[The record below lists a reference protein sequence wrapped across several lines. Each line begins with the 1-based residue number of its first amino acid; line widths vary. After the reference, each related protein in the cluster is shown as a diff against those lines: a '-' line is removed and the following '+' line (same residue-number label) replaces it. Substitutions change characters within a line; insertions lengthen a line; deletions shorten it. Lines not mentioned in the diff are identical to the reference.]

1 MKKLFI
7 FSGIMLLTAILSSS
21 FTNSVKRTIVIDV
34 GHGGDD
40 NGAVADGITEKE
52 ITLAVAQKIKEL
64 NIGSDIEIV
73 LTRDS
78 DSFNSLQERIDF
90 INSLNP
96 DFVISL
102 HVNWAG
108 NTNLNGTEFY
118 ISHNENVNEQS
129 LNLARKIQNE
139 IGNNSE
145 IKKAGFKIL
154 KNVECPATL
163 VELGFLS
170 NENDRQFLTSEQGQ
184 TELAQAI
191 YKAIR

>member
-1 MKKLFI
+1 MKKLI
-7 FSGIMLLTAILSSS
+7 FGGFMLLTFVISLS
-21 FTNSVKRTIVIDV
+21 FTNTEKRTVVIDV

-40 NGAVADGITEKE
+40 NGASAEGVSEKE

-64 NIGSDIEIV
+64 NIDSDIEIV

-78 DSFNSLQERIDF
+78 DSFSSIQERIDF
-90 INSLNP
+90 INSLKP
-96 DFVISL
+96 EFVISL
-102 HVNWAG
+102 HVNLHP
-108 NTNLNGTEFY
+108 NKDMNGTEFY
-118 ISHNENVNEQS
+118 ISRNENLNEES
-129 LNLARKIQNE
+129 LNLAKRIQSE

-145 IKKAGFKIL
+145 IKTASFKIL
-154 KNVECPATL
+154 KDINYPATM

-184 TELAQAI
+184 SELAQAI

>member
-1 MKKLFI
+1 MKKLVR
-7 FSGIMLLTAILSSS
+7 FSGLILLASILSLS
-21 FTNSVKRTIVIDV
+21 FTNIEKRTVVIDV

-40 NGAVADGITEKE
+40 NGTSIDGVSEKE
-52 ITLAVAQKIKEL
+52 ITLAIAQKIKNL
-64 NIGSDIEIV
+64 NIDSDIEIV

-102 HVNWAG
+102 HVNWAE
-108 NTNLNGTEFY
+108 NTNLNGAEFY
-118 ISHNENVNEQS
+118 ISHNENVKEQS

-170 NENDRQFLTSEQGQ
+170 NENDKQFLTSEQGQ
-184 TELAQAI
+184 IELAQAI